1 MFKLLKNAE
10 CYTPDYQG
18 KKDILV
24 VLGKIYRMEENISE
38 SILPDIQVMDCSGRI
53 AMPGIIDQ
61 HVHLTGGG
69 GEEGPASCIP
79 ELMAGELVA
88 GGISTVV
95 GVLGMDGIVRNIQGL
110 LTKARALEI
119 EGINTYIYTGYY
131 GVPAVTLTGRVMT
144 DIAFID
150 KIIGAGEI
158 AISDYRSSH
167 SSTQQLKELAFEVL
181 SGGMLGRKA
190 GILHIHVGDGQNGL
204 KPLLDLHNDSEFP
217 IGMFVPTHINRNRAL
232 FEQGVEYLKQGGN
245 IDLTAGEKTGKGL
258 SVQDGLKRLLDT
270 GVAMDRVTVSSD
282 GNGSMAG
289 GGSGGEVG
297 KVSQLFED
305 IRASIL
311 EAKIPVS
318 AAIKTVTAN
327 VAAVLRMFPAKG
339 CLAPGSDAD
348 ILVADRESFALD
360 KLLVRGELL
369 ADNGKPLIKG
379 RFEQR
384 HSPPSS

>member
-1 MFKLLKNAE
+1 MFKLLKSAE
-10 CYTPDYQG
+10 CYTPDYTG

-24 VLGKIYRMEENISE
+24 VFGKIYLIEENISE
-38 SILPDIQVMDCSGRI
+38 SIFPDMQVIDCSGKI

-69 GEEGPASCIP
+69 GEAGPASCIP
-79 ELMAGELVA
+79 ELMVSELIS

-95 GVLGMDGIVRNIQGL
+95 GVLGMDGVVRNIQGL
-110 LTKARALEI
+110 LTKARSLEI

-167 SSTQQLKELAFEVL
+167 SSTQQLKELSFEVL
-181 SGGMLGRKA
+181 SGGMLGGKA
-190 GILHIHVGDGQNGL
+190 GVLHIHVGDGKSGL
-204 KPLLDLHNDSEFP
+204 QPLLDLYRESEFP

-232 FEQGVEYLKQGGN
+232 FEQGMEYLRNGGN

-258 SVQDGLKRLLDT
+258 SVQDSLRKLVDAGI
-270 GVAMDRVTVSSD
+270 GMDRVTVSSD

-289 GGSGGEVG
+289 GVSGGETG
-297 KVSQLFED
+297 KVSQLFND
-305 IRASIL
+305 VRSSIL
-311 EAKIPVS
+311 ETKIPITTV
-318 AAIKTVTAN
+318 IKTVTSN
-327 VAAVLRMFPAKG
+327 VAGILGMYPAKG
-339 CLAPGSDAD
+339 CLAAGSDAD
-348 ILVADRESFALD
+348 ILVAGREEFMLD
-360 KLLVRGELL
+360 KLLVRGEVLV
-369 ADNGKPLIKG
+369 DNGKPLIKG
-379 RFEQR
+379 RFEK
-384 HSPPSS
+384 